1 MSQPTDRPDRD
12 QSERPD
18 RPNPDRPNP
27 DRPNPDR
34 PNPEG
39 RPNRRGQEQRRTGA
53 VQIARVAGVPVYVN
67 LSWVVVA
74 LVIAFASM
82 NWIDQQVPGLGR
94 WLFVAAFGFAVL
106 LYASILVH
114 EIAHVLVARRFG
126 LPVRAITLQFLGGL
140 SEIEREPETPW
151 REFAVAVVGPL
162 TSLGLGGVF
171 ALGATQVSGPPLL
184 DLALIQ
190 LASANLLVG
199 VFNLLP
205 GLPLDGGRILRA
217 AVWALSKRP
226 HLATMVAGWAGRVVA
241 ALVVALPWLLYL
253 VGFQRPNVLLMV
265 WSVLIAM
272 FLWAGSSQALMSA
285 RIRGRL
291 PALSARTLAR
301 RGVPVTSELPLSE
314 AIRRAQD
321 SSAGSL
327 VVVDGDGKP
336 TGLVSEAAVLA
347 TPEQRRPWIS
357 VGDVAR
363 RIEPGLV
370 LSVDLSGEDLVR
382 NMGGMP
388 ATEYLLVEPDG
399 KIFGVLSTADVDAAL
414 ART

>member
-1 MSQPTDRPDRD
+1 MPTRQHERGRTVSQPGSGQQGRGR
-12 QSERPD
+12 RA
-18 RPNPDRPNP
+18 
-27 DRPNPDR
+27 
-34 PNPEG
+34 PE
-39 RPNRRGQEQRRTGA
+39 PRRRGA

-67 LSWVVVA
+67 LSWVIVA
-74 LVIAFASM
+74 LVIAFVSM
-82 NWIDQQVPGLGR
+82 SWIDERVPGLGR

-162 TSLGLGGVF
+162 TSLALGGVF
-171 ALGATQVSGPPLL
+171 AIGASQVSGPPLL
-184 DLALIQ
+184 DLALVQ
-190 LASANLLVG
+190 LAVANLLVG
-199 VFNLLP
+199 LFNLLP

-217 AVWALSKRP
+217 VVWAFSRRQ
-226 HLATMVAGWAGRVVA
+226 HLATTVSGWAGRVVA
-241 ALVVALPWLLYL
+241 ALVVALPWLMYL
-253 VGFQRPNVLLMV
+253 AGFPQPDPLVMV
-265 WSVLIAM
+265 WSLLIAM

-285 RIRGRL
+285 RIRGKL
-291 PALSARTLAR
+291 PALSARSLAR
-301 RGVPVTSELPLSE
+301 RGVPVASELPLSE

-321 SSAGSL
+321 AAAGSL
-327 VVVDGDGKP
+327 VVVDGDGRP

-363 RIEPGLV
+363 RLEPGLV
-370 LSVDLSGEDLVR
+370 LSVDLSGEELVR
-382 NMGGMP
+382 NMGGLP

-399 KIFGVLSTADVDAAL
+399 QIFGVLSTADVDAAL